1 MFMCVLV
8 DMRMTVHEL
17 FVPVRV
23 LMDEVGLQEE
33 IGIGKKFLR
42 LSVGYD
48 FMVVAQNNYA
58 GRHLLDYVQVL
69 SAEDHALVFISPAKQ
84 EIDEAAL
91 APGVQAVGR
100 FVEEEHLG
108 LQRKNGGEGYL
119 LFLSAG
125 EAVRRSLPQM
135 VDIQQF

>member
-1 MFMCVLV
+1 MFVRVLV
-8 DMRMTVHEL
+8 DMRMAVDEL
-17 FVPVRV
+17 LVPVRV

-48 FMVVAQNNYA
+48 FMVVAQNDHA

-69 SAEDHALVFISPAKQ
+69 STEDHALVFIRPAQQ

-100 FVEEEHLG
+100 LVEEEHLG
-108 LQRKNGGEGYL
+108 LQ
-119 LFLSAG
+119 
-125 EAVRRSLPQM
+125 
-135 VDIQQF
+135 